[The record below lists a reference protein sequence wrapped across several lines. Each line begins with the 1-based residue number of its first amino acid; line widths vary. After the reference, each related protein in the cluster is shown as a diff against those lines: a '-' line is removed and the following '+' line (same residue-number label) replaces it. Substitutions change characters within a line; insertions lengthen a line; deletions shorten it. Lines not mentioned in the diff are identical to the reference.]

1 MRVRIVKSLCA
12 EPFAKAMVDGG
23 KVEWCEGVVGF
34 ARFFGSCAGA
44 VSLKRVK
51 TCDSLLW

>member
-12 EPFAKAMVDGG
+12 EPFAKAMVNGG

-34 ARFFGSCAGA
+34 ARFFGCAGA